1 MRLVMKSD
9 SMHQDGP
16 HADADQHTP
25 WLEWIASGTGLML
38 VLCMAGFIGW
48 HALSDATS
56 PPVIAIETTDVE
68 PVAGGYR
75 VMFLARNAG
84 GAAAAQVRIEGTLAV
99 GSRPPE
105 VSSVI
110 LDYIPGQSS
119 REGGLFFM
127 QDPRSGNLTLRAS
140 GFAKP

>member
-1 MRLVMKSD
+1 MKSD
-9 SMHQDGP
+9 SMHQDG
-16 HADADQHTP
+16 HHSDADQHTP
-25 WLEWIASGTGLML
+25 LLEWIASGTGLL
-38 VLCMAGFIGW
+38 LALCMFGFIGW
-48 HALSDATS
+48 QALTDATS
-56 PPVIAIETTDVE
+56 PPVITVETTDVN
-68 PVAGGYR
+68 PVEGGHR
-75 VMFLARNAG
+75 VMFEARNAG

-99 GSRPPE
+99 GSGPPE

-110 LDYIPGQSS
+110 LDYIPGQST